1 MSEYELRI
9 LSVMLNVRK
18 EEVADPAFTWPM
30 SEKKLEA
37 ALLVSWKHPSPDHGH
52 VKVLADQQTRQRSAS
67 QIVEH
72 DLENRHANNCRF
84 VRLIEERAH
93 QVIVVDHRFSC
104 AVNGLDVSDADAL
117 CSSSLRRRQTDGSL
131 LMSTSTR
138 YRSIGASR
146 GMNSW
151 WQYER
156 NYAGKA

>member
-1 MSEYELRI
+1 
-9 LSVMLNVRK
+9 MLDVRK
-18 EEVADPAFTWPM
+18 EKISDPAFTSCM
-30 SEKKLEA
+30 SDAKLEA
-37 ALLVSWKHPSPDHGH
+37 ASSEAWKHGSIPSPDHGH

-72 DLENRHANNCRF
+72 DLENGHANDCRF
-84 VRLIEERAH
+84 MRLIEEGPH
-93 QVIVVDHRFSC
+93 QVVIVDHRFGR
-104 AVNGLDVSDADAL
+104 AVDGLHLSQANAR
-117 CSSSLRRRQTDGSL
+117 CQSSVRQRQTDGSL

-156 NYAGKA
+156 NCAGGVSMESVSNA